1 MPSFVRRKRRQSTL
15 NSVHDED
22 PLGGVANLFDAS
34 IVFAIGIMVAA
45 VQAFSIM
52 QVLNPD
58 SSFTITKKDN
68 KTGETEV
75 IEKTPTEIKVK
86 KVSPEKKSGAGTRL
100 GIAYQL
106 PDGSVIYVPEEDS
119 SGKTSDE

>member
-1 MPSFVRRKRRQSTL
+1 MSSLVRRRRKRDGVK
-15 NSVHDED
+15 SVHDED

-34 IVFAIGIMVAA
+34 IVFAVGIMVAA

-52 QVLNPD
+52 QVMSPD

-68 KTGETEV
+68 RTGEMEV
-75 IEKTPTEIKVK
+75 IEKSPTEIKVK
-86 KVSPEKKSGAGTRL
+86 KVAPEKKSGAGTRL

-106 PDGSVIYVPEEDS
+106 PDGTVIYVPEE
-119 SGKTSDE
+119 ELNRQ

>member
-1 MPSFVRRKRRQSTL
+1 MPSFVRRKRRQSSL
-15 NSVHDED
+15 HSVHDED

-86 KVSPEKKSGAGTRL
+86 KVSPEKKSGSGTRL

-106 PDGSVIYVPEEDS
+106 PDGSVIYVPEAEQ
-119 SGKTSDE
+119 GK

>member
-1 MPSFVRRKRRQSTL
+1 MRSFVRRKRRQSDL
-15 NSVHDED
+15 GSVHDED

-75 IEKTPTEIKVK
+75 IEKTPKEIKVK
-86 KVSPEKKSGAGTRL
+86 KLSPDKQSGAGTRL

-106 PDGSVIYVPEEDS
+106 PDGSVIYVPEEETV
-119 SGKTSDE
+119 K